1 MTLILG
7 FGLGIVL
14 CLRTDVNYVVG
25 LHIQVLGLVTH
36 VIVNNTG
43 SLLSG
48 RDLIG
53 VQNLMKKHQALLAEL
68 AGHEPRIGTVCGQG
82 DQMVKEGH
90 FAGDEIT
97 RKIQELQDKWN
108 NLKVN

>member
-1 MTLILG
+1 LWKYFIT
-7 FGLGIVL
+7 
-14 CLRTDVNYVVG
+14 
-25 LHIQVLGLVTH
+25 
-36 VIVNNTG
+36 NTMCCPFV
-43 SLLSG
+43 G

-68 AGHEPRIGTVCGQG
+68 AGHEPRIGTVYGQG
-82 DQMVKEGH
+82 EQMVKEGH

-108 NLKVN
+108 NLKVTLVIYFAVISQNCWNVFYEL

>member
-1 MTLILG
+1 M
-7 FGLGIVL
+7 
-14 CLRTDVNYVVG
+14 
-25 LHIQVLGLVTH
+25 
-36 VIVNNTG
+36 
-43 SLLSG
+43 LSG

-68 AGHEPRIGTVCGQG
+68 AGHDPRIGTVCGQG

-97 RKIQELQDKWN
+97 RKINELQDKWN
-108 NLKVN
+108 GLKVTQMCLLQNFYCHLQNC

>member
-1 MTLILG
+1 MKVW
-7 FGLGIVL
+7 VL
-14 CLRTDVNYVVG
+14 YIGVRVQTCYA
-25 LHIQVLGLVTH
+25 VLL
-36 VIVNNTG
+36 
-43 SLLSG
+43 G

-97 RKIQELQDKWN
+97 RKINELHDKWN
-108 NLKVN
+108 GLKVI